1 MVNMLIGSDL
11 MTPHQQHEIR
21 NALLC
26 CKFLLKRLKKEANPN
41 CFHLID
47 QIETQLLRISNA
59 LEEEN
64 GNDFQKN

>member
-1 MVNMLIGSDL
+1 MLTGSGA

-41 CFHLID
+41 CFLLID
-47 QIETQLLRISNA
+47 QIETQLLRINNA

-64 GNDFQKN
+64 GNNFQENQK